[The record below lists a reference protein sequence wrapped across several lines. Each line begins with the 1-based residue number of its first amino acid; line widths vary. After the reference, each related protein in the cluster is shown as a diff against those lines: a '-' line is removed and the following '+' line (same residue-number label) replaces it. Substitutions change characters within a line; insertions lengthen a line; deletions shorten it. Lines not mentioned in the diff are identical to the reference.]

1 MLCCF
6 VFISI
11 LVFVFVFVLFCFVF
25 VLFCFWIC
33 FALFCFVLFYLVW
46 FCYTIA
52 EISSLGP
59 KLGAPRSSISGS
71 KGRGTLMVKLN
82 TCTLLKGSPL
92 VKN

>member
-1 MLCCF
+1 MFWCF

-11 LVFVFVFVLFCFVF
+11 FVFVFVLFCFVF

-33 FALFCFVLFYLVW
+33 FVLFCFVLFYL
-46 FCYTIA
+46 FGFATIA

-59 KLGAPRSSISGS
+59 KIGAPRSSISGS
-71 KGRGTLMVKLN
+71 KGRGTLKVKLN